1 MIEAVYPVA
10 CRARAGAASGKGEV
24 SMVVRPA
31 FLLGLSM
38 LALSATSAGEEVAGT
53 EAANAGAAAGEAI
66 VELKDYRFVPE
77 EITVRVGT
85 TVRWVNREKR
95 QFHNI
100 WFRGLDDEG
109 REYFFPDESR
119 SRRFDKPGVYPYVC
133 EPHDESHGMHGVVRV
148 IE

>member
-1 MIEAVYPVA
+1 
-10 CRARAGAASGKGEV
+10 
-24 SMVVRPA
+24 MVVRPA

-38 LALSATSAGEEVAGT
+38 LALSATSAGEGM
-53 EAANAGAAAGEAI
+53 AGEAI

-133 EPHDESHGMHGVVRV
+133 EPHDESHGMHGVVKV